1 MGLPAYRTGRWR
13 HAAANGCLNEVMD
26 QLPLPAADAM
36 TPQLLQA
43 FEQSDEAIVVVDP
56 GARVVVANRCAR
68 VLFSDDGLIGRD
80 ARQLLPAALLAVPA
94 DAVAGATAATTVELA
109 RRDGSRFSARVS
121 AQSIGAGEGRFNAC
135 YIRDVGNDA
144 RQQACS
150 APLLMAVSES
160 RNAVVVCDA
169 QSRITYANRA
179 FTRMFDCAL
188 DEVLDRRPDE
198 VLLGSGSD
206 RVAAAQMRSLRESG
220 QSYDVELLAYTRGG
234 GIPFWAGIS
243 ANPIRDGDGRITHY
257 VGIVTDLTHHHLHET
272 LQHRVLES
280 LVRGIPVAE
289 VLATMCRDMR
299 RFAPDIVASVLKID
313 PHGQLRRLATPD
325 LPPALADLLDQRG
338 VNGRRG
344 AWHEAA
350 RRSHPLLCED
360 NAAAGEWADAHAPL
374 AAHGLRASWA
384 FPVKSGSGH
393 VLGVLLINAQA
404 PGKPNPLHERLIE
417 LCLHLCALALERES
431 TRERV
436 HQLAY
441 YDTLTGLPNR
451 VLFTAQAE
459 RLLAETRQ
467 SGKPLA
473 VMFVDM
479 DRFKHINDAQGH
491 AVGDDLLRDT
501 AARLTRALDPG
512 CLIGRQASDEFVA
525 LLPGMD
531 AEQAALRAERVLA
544 ALAQPMALGQLTL
557 HPSASIGIALHPGD
571 GSDIET
577 LLRNA
582 DLAMYRAKLAGGNGF
597 RFYST
602 DMNRIVQ
609 ENVALETAL
618 REAVRRN
625 QLHLCFQPQ
634 VEAGGNHRLHG
645 VEALVR
651 WQHPVLGMVP
661 PDRFIPIAEDC
672 GLIGEISRWVLRA
685 ACAQI
690 AEWRARG
697 IAVPRVSA
705 NLSPL
710 NFQDPHLPAQ
720 IQALLREFGLGHDDL
735 AIELTE
741 GVALIDDPVVS
752 DNLEAIHRMG
762 IHLSLDDF
770 GTGYSSLSHLHRL
783 PIDEI
788 KLDKSFVRDLENSA
802 SARALTTSVLQLGA
816 TLDKRIVAEGVETE
830 QQRDFLAGLDCD
842 VLQGYLFSRP
852 LPSEPFENWL
862 HEHRRRGA
870 SRPQSGTS

>member
-1 MGLPAYRTGRWR
+1 
-13 HAAANGCLNEVMD
+13 MD
-26 QLPLPAADAM
+26 QPLLLPDDAM

-56 GARVVVANRCAR
+56 CARVVVANRCAR
-68 VLFSDDGLIGRD
+68 DLFSDDGLIGRD
-80 ARQLLPAALLAVPA
+80 ARQVLPASLFATP
-94 DAVAGATAATTVELA
+94 ATARHEAAATMVELA
-109 RRDGSRFSARVS
+109 RRDGTRFTACVSAR
-121 AQSIGAGEGRFNAC
+121 SIGTGKQRFNAC

-144 RQQACS
+144 HRQAHS
-150 APLLMAVSES
+150 EPLLLAVSES

-169 QSRITYANRA
+169 RSRITYANRS
-179 FTRMFDCAL
+179 FTRMFGFTL
-188 DEVLDRRPDE
+188 DEVLGRRPDE
-198 VLLGSGSD
+198 ILLGDDSD
-206 RVAAAQMRSLRESG
+206 HALAACVRKVRESG
-220 QSYDVELLAYTRGG
+220 KPYEAELLAYTRQGS
-234 GIPFWAGIS
+234 PFWVGIT
-243 ANPIRDGDGRITHY
+243 ANPIRDDRGAITHY
-257 VGIVTDLTHHHLHET
+257 VGIATDLTHHRLHQV

-280 LVRGIPVAE
+280 LVHETPVAD
-289 VLATMCRDMR
+289 VLAAMCSDMQ
-299 RFAPDIVASVLKID
+299 RFAPGIVASILKLD
-313 PHGQLRRLATPD
+313 AHGRLRLLAAPD
-325 LPPALADLLDQRG
+325 LPPALAETFHRDTVDRPDG
-338 VNGRRG
+338 VWN
-344 AWHEAA
+344 AAA
-350 RRSHPLLCED
+350 RRGEALIRED
-360 NAAAGEWADAHAPL
+360 NAVPGEWAEAHAPL
-374 AAHGLRASWA
+374 AAHGFHASWA
-384 FPVKSGSGH
+384 WPVESGNGQ
-393 VLGVLLINAQA
+393 VLGVLLINARR

-459 RLLAETRQ
+459 RLLADTRQ
-467 SGKPLA
+467 AGKPLA
-473 VMFVDM
+473 VLFVDM
-479 DRFKHINDAQGH
+479 DRFKLINDAQGH
-491 AVGDDLLRDT
+491 AVGDELLRDT
-501 AARLTRALDPG
+501 AARLTRTLDAD

-525 LLPGMD
+525 LLPGLD
-531 AEQAALRAERVLA
+531 AEQAAL
-544 ALAQPMALGQLTL
+544 AQPLELDSLTL

-571 GSDIET
+571 GSDIEA

-618 REAVRRN
+618 REAMRRN

-651 WQHPVLGMVP
+651 WQHPVLGAVP

-685 ACAQI
+685 SCAQM
-690 AEWRARG
+690 AEWRQRG

-710 NFQDPHLPAQ
+710 NFQDPQLPAQ
-720 IQALLREFGLGHDDL
+720 IAGLLREFGLGKDDL

-741 GVALIDDPVVS
+741 GVALIDDPVVT
-752 DNLEAIHRMG
+752 DNLDAIHRMG

-788 KLDKSFVRDLENSA
+788 KLDKSFVRDLESSA

-862 HEHRRRGA
+862 HEHRQRGA
-870 SRPQSGTS
+870 SPAQPGTA

>member
-1 MGLPAYRTGRWR
+1 MDQPTLPAS
-13 HAAANGCLNEVMD
+13 
-26 QLPLPAADAM
+26 DAIP
-36 TPQLLQA
+36 PQLLQA
-43 FEQSDEAIVVVDP
+43 LQQSDEAIVVIDP
-56 GARVVVANRCAR
+56 SARVVVATPCAR
-68 VLFSDDGLIGRD
+68 AMFSDDGLIGRD
-80 ARQLLPAALLAVPA
+80 ARQLLPASVLAEPA
-94 DAVAGATAATTVELA
+94 DALAEATATIELA
-109 RRDGSRFSARVS
+109 RRDGTRFAACVTART
-121 AQSIGAGEGRFNAC
+121 IGAGKERFSAC
-135 YIRDVGNDA
+135 YIRDVGNDE
-144 RQQACS
+144 CN
-150 APLLMAVSES
+150 PPPTSES
-160 RNAVVVCDA
+160 CNAVVVCDA
-169 QSRITYANRA
+169 QFRITHANRG
-179 FTRMFDCAL
+179 FSRMFGFTLAEAL
-188 DEVLDRRPDE
+188 GRRPDE
-198 VLLGSGSD
+198 ILHDSGHD
-206 RVAAAQMRSLRESG
+206 RGIAARLRDLRETG
-220 QSYDVELLAYTRGG
+220 QSLDVELLARTRRGT
-234 GIPFWAGIS
+234 PFWASAS
-243 ANPIRDGDGRITHY
+243 ANPIRDVDGRITQY
-257 VGIVTDLTHHHLHET
+257 VCIVTDLTHHRLHER

-289 VLATMCRDMR
+289 TLATMCRDMR
-299 RFAPDIVASVLKID
+299 RFAPDIVASILRID
-313 PHGQLRRLATPD
+313 PHGQVRRLAAPD
-325 LPPALADLLDQRG
+325 LPPALAGLFDGDDADDLPS
-338 VNGRRG
+338 
-344 AWHEAA
+344 AWRAAA
-350 RRSHPLLCED
+350 RDGRPWLCED
-360 NAAAGEWADAHAPL
+360 NDAAGAWSDAHAPL

-384 FPVKSGSGH
+384 FPVKSGAGQ
-393 VLGVLLINAQA
+393 VLGVLLLNAEA
-404 PGKPNPLHERLIE
+404 RGKPNPLHERLIE

-436 HQLAY
+436 HRLAY

-451 VLFTAQAE
+451 MLFTARAE
-459 RLLAETRQ
+459 RLLTETRQ
-467 SGKPLA
+467 AGKPLA
-473 VMFVDM
+473 VVFVDM
-479 DRFKHINDAQGH
+479 DRFKQINDAQGH
-491 AVGDDLLRDT
+491 AVGDDLLRVT
-501 AARLTRALDPG
+501 AARLARALDPE
-512 CLIGRQASDEFVA
+512 CLIGRQASDEFIA

-544 ALAQPMALGQLTL
+544 ALAQPVPLDQMTL

-571 GSDIET
+571 GSDIEA

-582 DLAMYRAKLAGGNGF
+582 DLAMNRAKLAGGNGF

-634 VEAGGNHRLHG
+634 VEARGSHCLRG

-661 PDRFIPIAEDC
+661 PDKFIPIAENC
-672 GLIGEISRWVLRA
+672 GQIGEISRWVLRA
-685 ACAQI
+685 ACAQM
-690 AEWRARG
+690 AGWRERG
-697 IAVPRVSA
+697 IAVPRMSV

-720 IQALLREFGLGHDDL
+720 IDARLREFGLGRDDL

-741 GVALIDDPVVS
+741 GVALLDDPVVS
-752 DNLEAIHRMG
+752 DNLGAIHRMG

-788 KLDKSFVRDLENSA
+788 KLDKSFVRDLESSA

-852 LPSEPFENWL
+852 LPAEPFENWL
-862 HEHRRRGA
+862 HEHRLRDGA
-870 SRPQSGTS
+870 PPQSGMA

>member
-1 MGLPAYRTGRWR
+1 
-13 HAAANGCLNEVMD
+13 MD
-26 QLPLPAADAM
+26 QPTAPVPGAV
-36 TPQLLQA
+36 PQLLLQTL
-43 FEQSDEAIVVVDP
+43 EQSEEAIVVVDP
-56 GARVVVANRCAR
+56 AARVVVANHSAR
-68 VLFSDDGLIGRD
+68 HLFSDAALVGRD
-80 ARQLLPAALLAVPA
+80 ARQLLPAALLADPSG
-94 DAVAGATAATTVELA
+94 AVAGAMTADASVQLP
-109 RRDGSRFSARVS
+109 RGDGSTFPARVCTQAIESAGGRFS
-121 AQSIGAGEGRFNAC
+121 AC
-135 YIRDVGNDA
+135 YIRDISDEE
-144 RQQACS
+144 RQQAHVRQ
-150 APLLMAVSES
+150 LLLAVDES
-160 RNAVVVCDA
+160 RNAVLVCDA
-169 QSRITYANRA
+169 ASRITYANRG
-179 FTRMFDCAL
+179 FTAMFGYAL
-188 DEVLDRRPDE
+188 HEVLGRQPDAL
-198 VLLGSGSD
+198 LLGDDSD
-206 RVAAAQMRSLRESG
+206 HALAACVRKVRESG
-220 QSYDVELLAYTRGG
+220 KPYEADLLAYTRHGS
-234 GIPFWAGIS
+234 PFWVGIA
-243 ANPIRDGDGRITHY
+243 ANPIRDDRGAITHY
-257 VGIVTDLTHHHLHET
+257 VGIATDLTHHRLHQV
-272 LQHRVLES
+272 LQHRVLVS
-280 LVRGIPVAE
+280 LVRETPVAD
-289 VLATMCRDMR
+289 VLAAMCSDMQ
-299 RFAPDIVASVLKID
+299 RFAPGIVASILKLD
-313 PHGQLRRLATPD
+313 AHGRLRLLAAPD
-325 LPPALADLLDQRG
+325 LPPALAETFHRDTVDGPDG
-338 VNGRRG
+338 VWN
-344 AWHEAA
+344 AAA
-350 RRSHPLLCED
+350 RRGEALIRED
-360 NAAAGEWADAHAPL
+360 NAVPGEWAEAHAPL
-374 AAHGLRASWA
+374 AAHGFRASWA
-384 FPVKSGSGH
+384 WPVESGNGQ
-393 VLGVLLINAQA
+393 VLGVLLLHSRA
-404 PGKPNPLHERLIE
+404 PGRPNPLHARLAE

-459 RLLAETRQ
+459 RLLADTRQ
-467 SGKPLA
+467 AGKPLA

-479 DRFKHINDAQGH
+479 DRFKLINDAQGH
-491 AVGDDLLRDT
+491 AVGDELLRDT
-501 AARLTRALDPG
+501 AARLTRTLDAD

-544 ALAQPMALGQLTL
+544 ALAQPMPLGQLTL

-634 VEAGGNHRLHG
+634 VEAGGTHRLHG

-651 WQHPVLGMVP
+651 WQHPVLGAVP

-685 ACAQI
+685 SCAQM
-690 AEWRARG
+690 AEWRQRG

-710 NFQDPHLPAQ
+710 NFQDPQLPAQ
-720 IQALLREFGLGHDDL
+720 IAGLLREFGLGHDDL

-741 GVALIDDPVVS
+741 GVALIDDPVVT
-752 DNLEAIHRMG
+752 DNLEAIHAMG

-788 KLDKSFVRDLENSA
+788 KLDKSFVRDLESSA

-830 QQRDFLAGLDCD
+830 HQRNFLAGLDCD

-852 LPSEPFENWL
+852 LASGPFEHWL
-862 HEHRRRGA
+862 HEHHRHAEPRPDRRPG
-870 SRPQSGTS
+870 

>member
-1 MGLPAYRTGRWR
+1 
-13 HAAANGCLNEVMD
+13 MD
-26 QLPLPAADAM
+26 QPPLPAAPDAM
-36 TPQLLQA
+36 PPQLLQA

-56 GARVVVANRCAR
+56 SARVVVANPCAR
-68 VLFSDDGLIGRD
+68 ALFNDEALIGRD
-80 ARQLLPAALLAVPA
+80 ARQWLPASLLAGQPEATARSTA
-94 DAVAGATAATTVELA
+94 DATIELV
-109 RRDGSRFSARVS
+109 RSDGTRFAARVT
-121 AQSIGAGEGRFNAC
+121 ARAIGSGKDRLNAC

-144 RQQACS
+144 RQQANS
-150 APLLMAVSES
+150 RPLLLAVSQS

-169 QSRITYANRA
+169 RSRITYANRG
-179 FTRMFDCAL
+179 FTGMFDFTL
-188 DEVLDRRPDE
+188 DEVLGRRPDE
-198 VLLGSGSD
+198 ILLGSGSSPE
-206 RVAAAQMRSLRESG
+206 VAARMRSLRESG
-220 QSYDVELLAYTRGG
+220 QPFDVELLACTRR

-243 ANPIRDGDGRITHY
+243 ANPIRDGGGRITHY
-257 VGIVTDLTHHHLHET
+257 VGIVTDLTHRRLHET

-280 LVRGIPVAE
+280 LVRGIPVAD
-289 VLATMCRDMR
+289 VLAAMCQDMR
-299 RFAPDIVASVLKID
+299 RFAPDIVASILKID

-325 LPPALADLLDQRG
+325 LPPVLADLLDGRPGNDRHG
-338 VNGRRG
+338 VWHDAARNGR
-344 AWHEAA
+344 
-350 RRSHPLLCED
+350 PLLCED
-360 NAAAGEWADAHAPL
+360 NAAAGEWSAAHAPL
-374 AAHGLRASWA
+374 TAHGLHASWA
-384 FPVKSGSGH
+384 FPVTSGAGQ
-393 VLGVLLINAQA
+393 VLGVLLVNARR

-417 LCLHLCALALERES
+417 LCLHLCTLALERES

-451 VLFTAQAE
+451 VLFTARAE

-467 SGKPLA
+467 AGKPLA
-473 VMFVDM
+473 LLFVDM
-479 DRFKHINDAQGH
+479 DRFKQINDAQGH

-501 AARLTRALDPG
+501 ATRLTQVLDPE

-544 ALAQPMALGQLTL
+544 ALAQPMPLGQLIL

-577 LLRNA
+577 LLHNA
-582 DLAMYRAKLAGGNGF
+582 DLAMYRAKLAGGNGS

-618 REAVRRN
+618 RDAVRRN

-634 VEAGGNHRLHG
+634 VEAGGSHRLHG

-685 ACAQI
+685 ACAQM
-690 AEWRARG
+690 AEWRTRG

-720 IQALLREFGLGHDDL
+720 IQALLREFGLGRDDL

-830 QQRDFLAGLDCD
+830 QQRDFLAGLDCN